1 MANTINVVN
10 FFNSLTADRK
20 DAIKSVADQ
29 LVAAIGSIA
38 TSEHR
43 DVKISIHG
51 TEVAMRIKSV
61 TKKGKAFVTFV
72 KGRNTPAAL
81 QLMATLKLSEGR
93 NYAINRVLC
102 SGYETFCNKFFMV
115 NKETVV
121 NSDKQK
127 EVIFRKEII
136 TSAEAFFMFVVKL
149 STDSKNKI
157 EDVLDAMR
165 QRPGLRYAPASHIMP
180 RQQLAQYRLSG
191 WEIEAGELDSMN
203 LSPDIN
209 SKLASIGAFSQG
221 AADSMA
227 AVFDNDTVYSIN
239 DATKSIARFGLN
251 PSDHKSVSIG
261 SKKVAVVVGV
271 DMPEGYNRFEDSVYT
286 SIVGGAIHASK
297 DEYLKYGAMRVISE
311 NHAKGVAAF
320 IGDEFEA
327 ASKELGV
334 QYITGKLKSK
344 SVGLGFNLVC
354 NGKSLKEFII
364 DLYNDAEF
372 RTQVNNELASFV
384 KEVKIGSLTYM
395 VIIINEE
402 LHATSFYALEGWE
415 YTEKFLSQQEEVRNK
430 ASIDEA
436 EFELLGV
443 EQIDEDSLSDEEI
456 EALHAT
462 SVMKSFVEQIKT
474 DPDFKVGE
482 ELLNMKREGLITK
495 SKKVGR
501 ISLLTLDSIKDQF
514 GEDALMSFL
523 KANIDNSYLVESSVM
538 TKDLSPR
545 IYEEGEIKFI
555 LKELFD
561 NSIAYA
567 GNGTLKA
574 ENFKSY
580 GKDKQ
585 MIASTIDR
593 LLNGDSSIGW
603 VGLTNT
609 GFTIEFAGYDF
620 VFPGWNKLKGQIILP
635 NEEDLSE
642 GLIGG
647 KLVGTLM
654 SIYQMIKFGN
664 TKGSV
669 LTYAKH
675 ILTLE
680 QLFLGARI
688 TKMRMSN
695 NANMVL
701 VPQTKDLVNVYTTN
715 KTVRKGIQED
725 GQLGYIKYPELML
738 QSFKLVSAKSGT
750 PFWTSTEEYNIF
762 GILEESV
769 LRIPPMLALSN
780 QDDFDGDRATVFFAK
795 GLEGYDT
802 WTVEHTL
809 GKDNLIGAYQAA
821 YVADEEESLLKGLDI
836 ITDSTIKCYPVEE
849 FQAGV
854 EKLVK
859 AKQDTGKYTNA
870 LVQSIPL
877 FEAMTALK
885 DGLTKEEARIA
896 IASMGVA
903 VQNGAISQMKHE
915 NRGYSL
921 IDMMYL
927 FSASE
932 RNAHD
937 DSISLADAWEEAIES
952 TIGNKEV
959 ARRIATIIA
968 EKAPRIIEHSNMV
981 KLGKVYADGEY
992 NYYNHYGVRATGL
1005 ALSRMGF
1012 GSYMHNL
1019 NAVVYSNIEGTEEE
1033 IKDYVDATMSIG
1045 RTFDNFFKVVESR
1058 GTKHSTAPKASIYG
1072 AIGMFFEAAEKAAKS
1087 LKVIQA
1093 INVAAERAE
1102 SATAA
1107 EQVEVLEDIGF

>member
-10 FFNSLTADRK
+10 FFASLTADRK
-20 DAIKSVADQ
+20 EAIKDVANQ
-29 LVAAIGSIA
+29 LVAAIG
-38 TSEHR
+38 TVRTTEHR
-43 DVKISIHG
+43 DVKINVHG
-51 TEVAMRIKSV
+51 VEIAMRIKSV
-61 TKKGKAFVTFV
+61 TRKGKAFITFV
-72 KGRNTPAAL
+72 KGKNSPAAL
-81 QLMATLKLSEGR
+81 QLLATLKLAEGR
-93 NYAINRVLC
+93 NYAINRTLC
-102 SGYETFCNKFFMV
+102 SGYESFCNKFFMV
-115 NKETVV
+115 NKEVV
-121 NSDKQK
+121 VVEKRK
-127 EVIFRKEII
+127 ETLFRKEII
-136 TSAEAFFMFVVKL
+136 TSAEAFFMFVIKL
-149 STDSKNKI
+149 SSDSKNKI
-157 EDVLDAMR
+157 EDILDAMR
-165 QRPGLRYAPASHIMP
+165 QRPGLRYAPVGHIMP
-180 RQQLAQYRLSG
+180 RQQLAQFRLNG
-191 WEIEAGELDSMN
+191 WEIEATELDSMN

-209 SKLASIGAFSQG
+209 AKLASIGAFSQG
-221 AADSMA
+221 AVDSMA

-239 DATKSIARFGLN
+239 DSTKSIARFGLN

-261 SKKVAVVVGV
+261 TKRVAVIVGV
-271 DMPEGYNRFEDSVYT
+271 DMPQDYDRFSDSVYT
-286 SIVGGAIHASK
+286 SIVGGAIHSSK
-297 DEYLKYGAMRVISE
+297 EEYLKYGAMRIISE

-320 IGDEFEA
+320 ISDEFEA
-327 ASKELGV
+327 AAKELSV

-344 SVGLGFNLVC
+344 SVGLGFNIAN
-354 NGKSLKEFII
+354 NGKSLKEFVI

-372 RTQVNNELASFV
+372 RTEVNNILASFV
-384 KEVKIGSLTYM
+384 KDVKIGELVYK
-395 VIIINEE
+395 VIIIDEE

-415 YTEKFLSQQEEVRNK
+415 YTEKFLSQQEEIK
-430 ASIDEA
+430 AHASIDEA
-436 EFELLGV
+436 EFELLGI
-443 EQIDEDSLSDEEI
+443 EQIDEESLSEE
-456 EALHAT
+456 EVDTLNAT

-474 DPDFKVGE
+474 NPDFKVGE

-495 SKKVGR
+495 VKKIGR

-514 GEDALMSFL
+514 GEEALVSFL

-561 NSIAYA
+561 NTIAYA

-585 MIASTIDR
+585 MISNTIDR
-593 LLNGDSSIGW
+593 LLNGDTSIGW

-620 VFPGWNKLKGQIILP
+620 VFPAWGKLKGQIILP

-654 SIYQMIKFGN
+654 SIYQMIRFQN
-664 TKGSV
+664 VKGAV

-675 ILTLE
+675 MLTLE

-688 TKMRMSN
+688 TKMRMTG

-750 PFWTSTEEYNIF
+750 PFWTSTEEYGIF

-809 GKDNLIGAYQAA
+809 GGDNLIGAYQAA

-952 TIGNKEV
+952 TICNKEV

-981 KLGKVYADGEY
+981 QLGKVYSDGEY

-1019 NAVVYSNIEGTEEE
+1019 NSVVYSSIEGTEAE

-1045 RTFDNFFKVVESR
+1045 RTFDDFFKVVESR
-1058 GTKHSTAPKASIYG
+1058 GVKHSTAPKASIYG
-1072 AIGMFFEAAEKAAKS
+1072 AIGYFFEAAEKASKS

-1107 EQVEVLEDIGF
+1107 EQAEALEDIGF

>member
-1 MANTINVVN
+1 MANTINTIN
-10 FFNSLTADRK
+10 FFASLTADRQQ
-20 DAIKSVADQ
+20 AIKDVATQ
-29 LVAAIGSIA
+29 LVAAIGTVA

-43 DVKISIHG
+43 DVKINVHD
-51 TEVAMRIKSV
+51 TEIAMRIKSV
-61 TKKGKAFVTFV
+61 TKKGKAFVSFI
-72 KGRNTPAAL
+72 KGKNSPAAL
-81 QLMATLKLSEGR
+81 QLLATLKLAEGR
-93 NYAINRVLC
+93 NYAINRTLC
-102 SGYETFCNKFFMV
+102 SGYESFCNKFFMV
-115 NKETVV
+115 NKEVVVVEKRKETV
-121 NSDKQK
+121 
-127 EVIFRKEII
+127 FRKEII

-149 STDSKNKI
+149 SSDSKTKI
-157 EDVLDAMR
+157 EDTLDAMR
-165 QRPGLRYAPASHIMP
+165 QRPGLRYAPVAHVMP
-180 RQQLAQYRLSG
+180 RQQLAQFRLNG
-191 WEIEAGELDSMN
+191 WEIEATELDSMN

-221 AADSMA
+221 AIDSMA
-227 AVFDNDTVYSIN
+227 AVFDNDMTYSIN

-271 DMPEGYNRFEDSVYT
+271 DMPQGYNRFDDSVYT

-297 DEYLKYGAMRVISE
+297 EECLKYGAMRIISE

-320 IGDEFEA
+320 IGDEFEVA
-327 ASKELGV
+327 AKELGV

-344 SVGLGFNLVC
+344 SVGLGYNLAN
-354 NGKSLKEFII
+354 NGKTLKDFVIS
-364 DLYNDAEF
+364 LYNDAEF
-372 RTQVNNELASFV
+372 RTQVNNELSSFV
-384 KEVKIGSLTYM
+384 KEVRIGKLTYK
-395 VIIINEE
+395 VIIIDEE

-415 YTEKFLSQQEEVRNK
+415 YTEKFLSQQEEIKSK

-462 SVMKSFVEQIKT
+462 SVMKYFVEQIKT
-474 DPDFKVGE
+474 NPDFKVGE
-482 ELLNMKREGLITK
+482 ELLRMKNEKLITK
-495 SKKVGR
+495 AKKVGR

-514 GEDALMSFL
+514 GEDALKSFL
-523 KANIDNSYLVESSVM
+523 EANIDNSYLVESSIM

-561 NSIAYA
+561 NTIAYA

-585 MIASTIDR
+585 MIANTIDR
-593 LLNGDSSIGW
+593 LLNGDASIGW

-609 GFTIEFAGYDF
+609 GFTVEFAGYDF
-620 VFPGWNKLKGQIILP
+620 VFPSWGKLKGQIILP

-654 SIYQMIKFGN
+654 SIYQMIKFQN
-664 TKGSV
+664 TKGAV

-680 QLFLGARI
+680 QLFLGSRI

-750 PFWTSTEEYNIF
+750 PFWTSTEEYGIF

-809 GKDNLIGAYQAA
+809 GSNNLIGAYQAA
-821 YVADEEESLLKGLDI
+821 YVADEEESLLKGLDV

-981 KLGKVYADGEY
+981 QLGKVYSDGEY

-1012 GSYMHNL
+1012 GSYMANL
-1019 NAVVYSNIEGTEEE
+1019 NSVVYSSIEGTEAE

-1045 RTFDNFFKVVESR
+1045 RTFDGFFKTVESR
-1058 GTKHSTAPKASIYG
+1058 GVKHSTAPKASIYG
-1072 AIGMFFEAAEKAAKS
+1072 AIGYFFGAAEKASKS

-1107 EQVEVLEDIGF
+1107 EQAEALEDMGF

>member
-10 FFNSLTADRK
+10 FFSSLTADRQQ
-20 DAIKSVADQ
+20 AIKDVATQ
-29 LVAAIGSIA
+29 LVAAIGTVA

-43 DVKISIHG
+43 DVKINVHG
-51 TEVAMRIKSV
+51 TEIAMRIKSV
-61 TKKGKAFVTFV
+61 TKKGKAFVSFI
-72 KGRNTPAAL
+72 KGKNSPAAL
-81 QLMATLKLSEGR
+81 QLLATLKLAEGR
-93 NYAINRVLC
+93 NYAINRTLC
-102 SGYETFCNKFFMV
+102 SGYESFCNKFFMV
-115 NKETVV
+115 NKEVVVVEKRKETV
-121 NSDKQK
+121 
-127 EVIFRKEII
+127 FRKEII

-149 STDSKNKI
+149 SSDSKTKI
-157 EDVLDAMR
+157 EDILDAMR
-165 QRPGLRYAPASHIMP
+165 QRPGLRYAPVAHVMP
-180 RQQLAQYRLSG
+180 RQQLVQFRLNG
-191 WEIEAGELDSMN
+191 WEIEATELDSMN

-221 AADSMA
+221 AVDSMA
-227 AVFDNDTVYSIN
+227 AVFDNDMTYSIN
-239 DATKSIARFGLN
+239 DSTKSIARFGLN

-261 SKKVAVVVGV
+261 TKRVAVIVGV

-384 KEVKIGSLTYM
+384 KEVRIGKLTYK
-395 VIIINEE
+395 VIIIDEE

-415 YTEKFLSQQEEVRNK
+415 YTEKFLSQQEEIKSK

-456 EALHAT
+456 EALNAT

-474 DPDFKVGE
+474 NPNFKVGE

-495 SKKVGR
+495 TKKVGR

-514 GEDALMSFL
+514 GEEALKSFL
-523 KANIDNSYLVESSVM
+523 EANIDNSYLVESSIF

-664 TKGSV
+664 TKGAV

-981 KLGKVYADGEY
+981 KLSKVYADGEY

-1019 NAVVYSNIEGTEEE
+1019 NAVVYSNIDGTEEE

-1045 RTFDNFFKVVESR
+1045 RTFDGFFKTVESR
-1058 GTKHSTAPKASIYG
+1058 GVKHSTAPKASIYG
-1072 AIGMFFEAAEKAAKS
+1072 AIGYFFEAAEKASKS

-1107 EQVEVLEDIGF
+1107 EQAEALEDMGF

>member
-10 FFNSLTADRK
+10 FFQSLTSDRQA
-20 DAIKSVADQ
+20 AIKDVANQ
-29 LVAAIGSIA
+29 LVSAIGTVA
-38 TSEHR
+38 TTEHR
-43 DVKISIHG
+43 DVKINVHG
-51 TEVAMRIKSV
+51 VEIAMRIKSV
-61 TKKGKAFVTFV
+61 TKKGKAFVSFI
-72 KGRNTPAAL
+72 KGKNSPAAL
-81 QLMATLKLSEGR
+81 QLLATLKLAEGR
-93 NYAINRVLC
+93 NYAINRTLC
-102 SGYETFCNKFFMV
+102 SGYETFCNKFFMLNKEV
-115 NKETVV
+115 VVVEKRKETV
-121 NSDKQK
+121 
-127 EVIFRKEII
+127 FRKEII

-149 STDSKNKI
+149 SSDSKTKI
-157 EDVLDAMR
+157 EDILDAMR
-165 QRPGLRYAPASHIMP
+165 QRPGLRYSPVAHVMP
-180 RQQLAQYRLSG
+180 RQQLAQYRLQG

-221 AADSMA
+221 AVDSMA
-227 AVFDNDTVYSIN
+227 AVFDNDVTYSIN

-251 PSDHKSVSIG
+251 PSEHKSVSIG
-261 SKKVAVVVGV
+261 VKKVAIVVGV
-271 DMPEGYNRFEDSVYT
+271 DTPKDYDRFSDSMYT
-286 SIVGGAIHASK
+286 SIIGGAIHASK

-320 IGDEFEA
+320 ISDEFEA
-327 ASKELGV
+327 ATKELGV
-334 QYITGKLKSK
+334 QYISGKLKSK
-344 SVGLGFNLVC
+344 SVGLGFSLASS
-354 NGKSLKEFII
+354 GKTLKEFII
-364 DLYNDAEF
+364 DLYKDEEF
-372 RTQVNNELASFV
+372 RTEINTTLASFV
-384 KEVKIGSLTYM
+384 KEVKIGALTYKVV
-395 VIIINEE
+395 VIDEE

-415 YTEKFLSQQEEVRNK
+415 YTDKFLSQQEEIKAN

-436 EFELLGV
+436 EFELLGI
-443 EQIDEDSLSDEEI
+443 EQIDEESLSDEEI

-462 SVMKSFVEQIKT
+462 SVMKYFVEQIKT
-474 DPDFKVGE
+474 NPDFVVGE
-482 ELLNMKREGLITK
+482 ELLRMKQEGLISK
-495 SKKVGR
+495 VKKVGR
-501 ISLLTLDSIKDQF
+501 ISLLTLDSIMDQF
-514 GEDALMSFL
+514 GEEALVSFL

-545 IYEEGEIKFI
+545 IYEEGEIRFV

-561 NSIAYA
+561 ASIAYA

-580 GKDKQ
+580 GKDKA
-585 MIASTIDR
+585 MIANTIDR
-593 LLNGDSSIGW
+593 LLNGDDSIGW
-603 VGLTNT
+603 VGLINT
-609 GFTIEFAGYDF
+609 GFTVEFAGYDF
-620 VFPGWNKLKGQIILP
+620 VFPAWNKLKGQIILP

-664 TKGSV
+664 TKGAV

-750 PFWTSTEEYNIF
+750 PFWTSTEEYSVF

>member
-1 MANTINVVN
+1 MANTINTIN
-10 FFNSLTADRK
+10 FFRSLTADRQG
-20 DAIKSVADQ
+20 AIKEVADQ
-29 LVAAIGSIA
+29 MVAAIGTVA

-43 DVKISIHG
+43 DVKINVHG
-51 TEVAMRIKSV
+51 VEVAMRIKSV

-72 KGRNTPAAL
+72 KGKNTPAAL
-81 QLMATLKLSEGR
+81 QLLAVLKLAEGR
-93 NYAINRVLC
+93 NYAINRTLC
-102 SGYETFCNKFFMV
+102 SGYETFCNKFFMLNKEV
-115 NKETVV
+115 VVVEKRKETV
-121 NSDKQK
+121 
-127 EVIFRKEII
+127 FRKEII
-136 TSAEAFFMFVVKL
+136 TSAEAFFMFVIKL
-149 STDSKNKI
+149 SSDSKTKI
-157 EDVLDAMR
+157 EDILDAMR
-165 QRPGLRYAPASHIMP
+165 QRPGLRYAPVSHIIP

-191 WEIEAGELDSMN
+191 WEIETTELDSMN

-209 SKLASIGAFSQG
+209 AKLASIGAFSQG
-221 AADSMA
+221 AVDSMA

-251 PSDHKSVSIG
+251 PADHKSVSIG
-261 SKKVAVVVGV
+261 TKKVAVIVGV
-271 DMPEGYNRFEDSVYT
+271 DMPQDYNRFEDSVYT
-286 SIVGGAIHASK
+286 SIVGGSIHSSK
-297 DEYLKYGAMRVISE
+297 DEYLKYGAVRVISE
-311 NHAKGVAAF
+311 NHMKGVAAF

-327 ASKELGV
+327 AVKELGV

-344 SVGLGFNLVC
+344 SVGLGYNLAN
-354 NGKSLKEFII
+354 NGKTLKDFVIS
-364 DLYNDAEF
+364 LYNDAEF

-384 KEVKIGSLTYM
+384 KEVKIGGLVYK

-402 LHATSFYALEGWE
+402 LHVTSFYALEGWE
-415 YTEKFLSQQEEVRNK
+415 YTDKFLSQQEEIK
-430 ASIDEA
+430 KHASIDEA
-436 EFELLGV
+436 EFELLGI
-443 EQIDEDSLSDEEI
+443 EQIDEESLTDEEV
-456 EALHAT
+456 EALNAT
-462 SVMKSFVEQIKT
+462 SVMKSFVESIKN

-482 ELLNMKREGLITK
+482 ALLDMKRQGLITK
-495 SKKVGR
+495 TKKVGR
-501 ISLLTLDSIKDQF
+501 ISLLTLDSIQDQF
-514 GEDALMSFL
+514 GEEALKSFL
-523 KANIDNSYLVESSVM
+523 EANIDNSYLVESSIM

-585 MIASTIDR
+585 MISNTIDR
-593 LLNGDSSIGW
+593 LLNGDVSIGW

-609 GFTIEFAGYDF
+609 GFTVEFAGYDF

-635 NEEDLSE
+635 NEEDLSD

-654 SIYQMIKFGN
+654 SIYQMIKFQN
-664 TKGSV
+664 VKGAV

-675 ILTLE
+675 VLTLE
-680 QLFLGARI
+680 QLFLGSRI
-688 TKMRMSN
+688 TKMRMTG

-750 PFWTSTEEYNIF
+750 PFWTSTEEYGIF

-769 LRIPPMLALSN
+769 LRIPPMLALTN

-795 GLEGYDT
+795 GLDGYDT
-802 WTVEHTL
+802 WIVEHTL

-821 YVADEEESLLKGLDI
+821 YVADEEESLLAGLDV
-836 ITDSTIKCYPVEE
+836 ITEKTIKSYPVEE

-968 EKAPRIIEHSNMV
+968 EKASRIIEHSNMV
-981 KLGKVYADGEY
+981 QLGKVYSDGEY

-1012 GSYMHNL
+1012 GSYMANL
-1019 NAVVYSNIEGTEEE
+1019 NSVVYSSIEGTEAE

-1045 RTFDNFFKVVESR
+1045 RTFDGFFKTVESR
-1058 GTKHSTAPKASIYG
+1058 GVKHSTAPKASIYG
-1072 AIGMFFEAAEKAAKS
+1072 AIGYFFEAAEKASKS

-1107 EQVEVLEDIGF
+1107 EQAEALEDMGF

>member
-1 MANTINVVN
+1 MANTINTIN
-10 FFNSLTADRK
+10 FFASLTADRK
-20 DAIKSVADQ
+20 DAIKSVATQ
-29 LVAAIGSIA
+29 LVAAIGSVA

-43 DVKISIHG
+43 DVKINVHG
-51 TEVAMRIKSV
+51 VEVAMRIKSV
-61 TKKGKAFVTFV
+61 TRKGKAFITFV
-72 KGRNTPAAL
+72 KGKNSPAAL
-81 QLMATLKLSEGR
+81 QLLATLKLAEGR
-93 NYAINRVLC
+93 NYAINRTLC
-102 SGYETFCNKFFMV
+102 SGYESFCNKFFMLNTEV
-115 NKETVV
+115 VVVEKRKETV
-121 NSDKQK
+121 
-127 EVIFRKEII
+127 FRKEIVS
-136 TSAEAFFMFVVKL
+136 SAEAYFMFAVKL
-149 STDSKNKI
+149 SSDSKNKI
-157 EDVLDAMR
+157 EDILDAMR
-165 QRPGLRYAPASHIMP
+165 QRPGLRYAPVGHIMP
-180 RQQLAQYRLSG
+180 RQQLVQFRLNG
-191 WEIEAGELDSMN
+191 WEIEATELDSMN

-209 SKLASIGAFSQG
+209 AKLASIGAFSQG
-221 AADSMA
+221 SVDSMA
-227 AVFDNDTVYSIN
+227 AVFEGDMTYSIN

-261 SKKVAVVVGV
+261 TKRVAVIVGV
-271 DMPEGYNRFEDSVYT
+271 DMPKDYDRFSDSVYT

-297 DEYLKYGAMRVISE
+297 EEYLKYGATRVISA

-320 IGDEFEA
+320 ISDEFEA
-327 ASKELGV
+327 AVKDLGV

-344 SVGLGFNLVC
+344 SVGLGFNIAN
-354 NGKSLKEFII
+354 NGKSLKEFVI

-372 RTQVNNELASFV
+372 RAEVNNTLASFV
-384 KEVKIGSLTYM
+384 KDVKIGELTYKC
-395 VIIINEE
+395 IIIDEE

-436 EFELLGV
+436 EFELLGI
-443 EQIDEDSLSDEEI
+443 EQIDEESLSEE
-456 EALHAT
+456 EVETLHAT
-462 SVMKSFVEQIKT
+462 SVMKYFVEQIKT
-474 DPDFKVGE
+474 NPDFVVGE
-482 ELLNMKREGLITK
+482 ELLNMKREGMITK
-495 SKKVGR
+495 TKKVGR

-514 GEDALMSFL
+514 GEEALVSFL

-561 NSIAYA
+561 NTIAYA

-585 MIASTIDR
+585 MIANTIDR
-593 LLNGDSSIGW
+593 LLNGDDSIGW
-603 VGLTNT
+603 VGLANT
-609 GFTIEFAGYDF
+609 GFTVEFAGYDF
-620 VFPGWNKLKGQIILP
+620 VFPAWGKLKGQIILP

-654 SIYQMIKFGN
+654 SIYQMIKFQN
-664 TKGSV
+664 VKGAV

-675 ILTLE
+675 VLTLE
-680 QLFLGARI
+680 QLFLGSRI
-688 TKMRMSN
+688 TKMRMTG

-750 PFWTSTEEYNIF
+750 PFWTSTEEYGIF

-795 GLEGYDT
+795 GLDGYDT
-802 WTVEHTL
+802 WTAEHTL

-885 DGLTKEEARIA
+885 DGLTKEEACIA

-952 TIGNKEV
+952 TIGDKAV

-981 KLGKVYADGEY
+981 QLGKVYSDGEY

-1012 GSYMHNL
+1012 GSYMANL
-1019 NAVVYSNIEGTEEE
+1019 NSVVYSSIEGTEAE

-1045 RTFDNFFKVVESR
+1045 RTFDGFFKTVESR
-1058 GTKHSTAPKASIYG
+1058 GVKHSTAPKASIYG
-1072 AIGMFFEAAEKAAKS
+1072 AIGYFFEAAEKASKS

-1107 EQVEVLEDIGF
+1107 EQAEALEDMGF

>member
-1 MANTINVVN
+1 MANTINTVN
-10 FFNSLTADRK
+10 FFRSLTADRQG
-20 DAIKSVADQ
+20 AIKEVADQ
-29 LVAAIGSIA
+29 MVAAIGTVA
-38 TSEHR
+38 TSEYR
-43 DVKISIHG
+43 DVKINVHG
-51 TEVAMRIKSV
+51 TEIAMRIKSV
-61 TKKGKAFVTFV
+61 TKKGKAFVSFI
-72 KGRNTPAAL
+72 KGKNSPAAL
-81 QLMATLKLSEGR
+81 QLLATLKLAEGR
-93 NYAINRVLC
+93 NYAINRTLC
-102 SGYETFCNKFFMV
+102 SGYESFCNKFFMV
-115 NKETVV
+115 NKELVVVEKRKETV
-121 NSDKQK
+121 
-127 EVIFRKEII
+127 FHKEII

-149 STDSKNKI
+149 SSDSKTKI

-165 QRPGLRYAPASHIMP
+165 QRQGLRYAPVAHIMP
-180 RQQLAQYRLSG
+180 RQQLAQFRLNG
-191 WEIEAGELDSMN
+191 WEIEATELDSMN

-221 AADSMA
+221 AVDSMA
-227 AVFDNDTVYSIN
+227 AVFDNDMTYSIN

-271 DMPEGYNRFEDSVYT
+271 DMPQGYNRFDDSVYT

-297 DEYLKYGAMRVISE
+297 EEYLKYGAMRIISE

-320 IGDEFEA
+320 IGDEFEVA
-327 ASKELGV
+327 AKELGV

-344 SVGLGFNLVC
+344 SVGLGYNLAN
-354 NGKSLKEFII
+354 NGKTLKDFVISL
-364 DLYNDAEF
+364 YSDAEF

-384 KEVKIGSLTYM
+384 KEVRIGKLTYK
-395 VIIINEE
+395 VIIIDEE

-415 YTEKFLSQQEEVRNK
+415 YTEKFLSQQEEIKSK

-462 SVMKSFVEQIKT
+462 SVMKYFVEQIKAN
-474 DPDFKVGE
+474 PDFKVGE
-482 ELLNMKREGLITK
+482 ELLSMKREGLITK
-495 SKKVGR
+495 MKKVGR

-514 GEDALMSFL
+514 GEEALKSFL
-523 KANIDNSYLVESSVM
+523 EANIDNSYLVESSIF

-585 MIASTIDR
+585 MISNTIDR
-593 LLNGDSSIGW
+593 LLNGDDSIGW

-609 GFTIEFAGYDF
+609 GFTVEFAGYDF

-654 SIYQMIKFGN
+654 SIYQMIKFQN
-664 TKGSV
+664 VKGAV

-675 ILTLE
+675 VLTLE
-680 QLFLGARI
+680 QLFLGSRI
-688 TKMRMSN
+688 TKMRMTG

-750 PFWTSTEEYNIF
+750 PFWTSTEEYGIF

-795 GLEGYDT
+795 GLDGYDT
-802 WTVEHTL
+802 WTAEHTL

-981 KLGKVYADGEY
+981 QLGKVYSDGEY

-1012 GSYMHNL
+1012 GSYMANL
-1019 NAVVYSNIEGTEEE
+1019 NSVVYSSIEGTEAE

-1045 RTFDNFFKVVESR
+1045 RTFDGFFKTVESR
-1058 GTKHSTAPKASIYG
+1058 GVKHSTAPKASIYG
-1072 AIGMFFEAAEKAAKS
+1072 AIGYFFEAAEKASKS

-1107 EQVEVLEDIGF
+1107 EQAEALEDMGF

>member
-1 MANTINVVN
+1 MANTINVIN
-10 FFNSLTADRK
+10 FFSSLTEDRQE
-20 DAIKSVADQ
+20 AIKSVATQ
-29 LVAAIGSIA
+29 LVAAIGSVA

-43 DVKISIHG
+43 DVKINVHG
-51 TEVAMRIKSV
+51 VEVAMRIKSV

-72 KGRNTPAAL
+72 KGKNTPAAL
-81 QLMATLKLSEGR
+81 QLMATLKLTEGR
-93 NYAINRVLC
+93 NYAVNRALC
-102 SGYETFCNKFFMV
+102 SNYETFCNKFFML
-115 NKETVV
+115 NKETTIVE
-121 NSDKQK
+121 KRK
-127 EVIFRKEII
+127 EVTFRKEII

-149 STDSKNKI
+149 SSDSKTKI
-157 EDVLDAMR
+157 EDILDAMR
-165 QRPGLRYAPASHIMP
+165 QRPGLRYAPVAHVMP
-180 RQQLAQYRLSG
+180 RQQLAQYRLQG

-221 AADSMA
+221 AVDSMA
-227 AVFDNDTVYSIN
+227 AVFDNDVTYSIN

-251 PSDHKSVSIG
+251 PSEHKSVSIG
-261 SKKVAVVVGV
+261 VKKVAVVVGV
-271 DMPEGYNRFEDSVYT
+271 DMPKDYDRFSDSMYT
-286 SIVGGAIHASK
+286 SIIGGAIHASK

-320 IGDEFEA
+320 ISDEFEA
-327 ASKELGV
+327 ATKELGV
-334 QYITGKLKSK
+334 QYISGKLKSK
-344 SVGLGFNLVC
+344 SVGLGFSLASS
-354 NGKSLKEFII
+354 GKTLKEFII
-364 DLYNDAEF
+364 DLYKDEEF
-372 RTQVNNELASFV
+372 RTEINTTLASFV
-384 KEVKIGSLTYM
+384 KEVRIGNLTYK
-395 VIIINEE
+395 VIVINEE

-415 YTEKFLSQQEEVRNK
+415 YTDKFLSQQEEIK
-430 ASIDEA
+430 KHASIDEA

-443 EQIDEDSLSDEEI
+443 EQIDEESLSEE
-456 EALHAT
+456 EVETLHAT
-462 SVMKSFVEQIKT
+462 SVMKYFVEQIKT
-474 DPDFKVGE
+474 NPDFVVGE
-482 ELLNMKREGLITK
+482 ELLRMKQEGLISK
-495 SKKVGR
+495 VKKVGR
-501 ISLLTLDSIKDQF
+501 ISLLTLDSIMDQF
-514 GEDALMSFL
+514 GEEALVSFL
-523 KANIDNSYLVESSVM
+523 KANIDNSYLVGSSVM

-545 IYEEGEIKFI
+545 IYEEGEIRFV

-580 GKDKQ
+580 GKDKA
-585 MIASTIDR
+585 MIANTIDR

-609 GFTIEFAGYDF
+609 GFTVEFAGYDF
-620 VFPGWNKLKGQIILP
+620 VFPAWNKLKGQIILP

-664 TKGSV
+664 TKGAV

-750 PFWTSTEEYNIF
+750 PFWTSTEEYSVF

-821 YVADEEESLLKGLDI
+821 YVADEEESLLAGLDV
-836 ITDSTIKCYPVEE
+836 ITEKTIKSYPVEE

-981 KLGKVYADGEY
+981 QLGKVYSDGEY

-1019 NAVVYSNIEGTEEE
+1019 NAVVYSNIDGTEEE

-1045 RTFDNFFKVVESR
+1045 RTFDGFFKTVESR
-1058 GTKHSTAPKASIYG
+1058 GVKHSTAPKASIYG
-1072 AIGMFFEAAEKAAKS
+1072 AIGYFFEAAEKASKS

-1107 EQVEVLEDIGF
+1107 EQAEALEDMGF

>member
-10 FFNSLTADRK
+10 FFQSLTSDRQA
-20 DAIKSVADQ
+20 AIKDVANQ
-29 LVAAIGSIA
+29 LVSAIGTVA
-38 TSEHR
+38 TTEHR
-43 DVKISIHG
+43 DVKINVHG
-51 TEVAMRIKSV
+51 VEIAMRIKSV
-61 TKKGKAFVTFV
+61 SKKGKAFISFI
-72 KGRNTPAAL
+72 KGKNSPAAL
-81 QLMATLKLSEGR
+81 QLLATIKLVEGR

-102 SGYETFCNKFFMV
+102 SGYETFVNKFFML
-115 NKETVV
+115 NKEVV
-121 NSDKQK
+121 TNDKQK
-127 EVIFRKEII
+127 ETIFRKEII
-136 TSAEAFFMFVVKL
+136 TSAEAFFMFVIKL

-157 EDVLDAMR
+157 EDILDAMR
-165 QRPGLRYAPASHIMP
+165 QRPGLRYAPVSHIMP
-180 RQQLAQYRLSG
+180 RQQLAQYRLQG
-191 WEIEAGELDSMN
+191 WEIESGELDSMN

-221 AADSMA
+221 AVDSMA
-227 AVFDNDTVYSIN
+227 AVFDNDMTYSIN
-239 DATKSIARFGLN
+239 DSTKSIARFGLN

-261 SKKVAVVVGV
+261 TKRVAVIVGV
-271 DMPEGYNRFEDSVYT
+271 DMPQDYDRFFDSVYT

-297 DEYLKYGAMRVISE
+297 EEYLKYGATRVISA

-320 IGDEFEA
+320 ISDEFETA
-327 ASKELGV
+327 VKDLGV

-344 SVGLGFNLVC
+344 SVGLGFNIAN
-354 NGKSLKEFII
+354 NGKSLKEFVI

-372 RTQVNNELASFV
+372 RTEVNNTLASFV
-384 KEVKIGSLTYM
+384 KEVKIGELTYKC
-395 VIIINEE
+395 IIIDEE
-402 LHATSFYALEGWE
+402 LHVTSFYALEGWE
-415 YTEKFLSQQEEVRNK
+415 YTEKFLSQQEEIKSK

-462 SVMKSFVEQIKT
+462 SVMKYFVEQIKT
-474 DPDFKVGE
+474 NPDFKVGE
-482 ELLNMKREGLITK
+482 ELLSMKREGMITK
-495 SKKVGR
+495 TKKVGR

-514 GEDALMSFL
+514 GEEALMSFL

-585 MIASTIDR
+585 MISNTIDR
-593 LLNGDSSIGW
+593 LLNGDTSIGW
-603 VGLTNT
+603 GGLTNT
-609 GFTIEFAGYDF
+609 GFTVEFAGYDF

-635 NEEDLSE
+635 NEDDLSE

-664 TKGSV
+664 TKGAV

-802 WTVEHTL
+802 WTVGHTL

-836 ITDSTIKCYPVEE
+836 IIDSTIKCYSVEE

-952 TIGNKEV
+952 TIGDKTV

-981 KLGKVYADGEY
+981 QLGKVYSDGEY

-1005 ALSRMGF
+1005 ALSRMGS

-1019 NAVVYSNIEGTEEE
+1019 NAVVYSNIEGTEAE

-1045 RTFDNFFKVVESR
+1045 RTFDGFFKVVESR
-1058 GTKHSTAPKASIYG
+1058 GAKHSTSPKASIYG
-1072 AIGMFFEAAEKAAKS
+1072 SIGYFFEAAEKASKS

-1102 SATAA
+1102 VTTSA
-1107 EQVEVLEDIGF
+1107 EQAEALEDMGF

>member
-10 FFNSLTADRK
+10 FFASLTADRQQ
-20 DAIKSVADQ
+20 AIKDVATQ
-29 LVAAIGSIA
+29 LVAAIGSVA

-43 DVKISIHG
+43 DVKINVHG
-51 TEVAMRIKSV
+51 VEVVMRIKSV

-72 KGRNTPAAL
+72 KGKNTPAAL
-81 QLMATLKLSEGR
+81 QLMATLKLTEGR
-93 NYAINRVLC
+93 NYAVNRALC
-102 SGYETFCNKFFMV
+102 SNYESFCNKFFMV
-115 NKETVV
+115 NKELVV
-121 NSDKQK
+121 NGDKRK
-127 EVIFRKEII
+127 EVITRKEII
-136 TSAEAFFMFVVKL
+136 SSAEAYFMFVIKL
-149 STDSKNKI
+149 SSDSKNKI
-157 EDVLDAMR
+157 EDILDAMR
-165 QRPGLRYAPASHIMP
+165 QRPGLRYSPVSHIIP

-191 WEIEAGELDSMN
+191 WEIEATELDSMN

-209 SKLASIGAFSQG
+209 AKLASIGAFSQG
-221 AADSMA
+221 AVDSMA
-227 AVFDNDTVYSIN
+227 AVFDNDMTYSIN

-251 PSDHKSVSIG
+251 PSDHKSVYIG

-271 DMPEGYNRFEDSVYT
+271 DMPQGYNRFDDSVYT

-297 DEYLKYGAMRVISE
+297 EEYLKYGAMRIISE

-320 IGDEFEA
+320 IGDEFEVA
-327 ASKELGV
+327 AKELGV

-344 SVGLGFNLVC
+344 SVGLGYNLAN
-354 NGKSLKEFII
+354 NGKTLKDFVIS
-364 DLYNDAEF
+364 LYNDAEF

-384 KEVKIGSLTYM
+384 KEVKIGELKYKC
-395 VIIINEE
+395 IIIDEE

-415 YTEKFLSQQEEVRNK
+415 YTDKFLSQQEEIKSK

-462 SVMKSFVEQIKT
+462 SVMKYFVEQIKT
-474 DPDFKVGE
+474 NPDFKVGE
-482 ELLNMKREGLITK
+482 ELLSMKREGLITK
-495 SKKVGR
+495 MKKVGR

-514 GEDALMSFL
+514 GEEALVSFL

-561 NSIAYA
+561 NTIAYA

-593 LLNGDSSIGW
+593 LLNGDQSIGW

-620 VFPGWNKLKGQIILP
+620 VFPGWSKLKGQIILP

-654 SIYQMIKFGN
+654 SIYQMIKFQN
-664 TKGSV
+664 VKGAV

-675 ILTLE
+675 VLTLE
-680 QLFLGARI
+680 QLFLGSRI

-715 KTVRKGIQED
+715 KNVRKGIQED

-750 PFWTSTEEYNIF
+750 PFWTSTEEYGIF

-795 GLEGYDT
+795 GLEGYET
-802 WTVEHTL
+802 WTTEHTL

-981 KLGKVYADGEY
+981 QLGKVYSDGEY

-1012 GSYMHNL
+1012 GSYMANL
-1019 NAVVYSNIEGTEEE
+1019 NSVVYSSIEGTEAE

-1045 RTFDNFFKVVESR
+1045 RTFDGFFKTVESR
-1058 GTKHSTAPKASIYG
+1058 GVKHSTAPKASIYG
-1072 AIGMFFEAAEKAAKS
+1072 AIGYFFEAAEKASKS

-1107 EQVEVLEDIGF
+1107 EQAEALEDMGF

>member
-10 FFNSLTADRK
+10 FFSSLTADRQQ
-20 DAIKSVADQ
+20 AIKDVATQ
-29 LVAAIGSIA
+29 LVAAIGTVA
-38 TSEHR
+38 TSERR
-43 DVKISIHG
+43 DIKINVHG
-51 TEVAMRIKSV
+51 TEIAMRIKSV
-61 TKKGKAFVTFV
+61 TKKGKAFMSFI
-72 KGRNTPAAL
+72 KGKNSTAAL
-81 QLMATLKLSEGR
+81 QLLATLKLAEGR
-93 NYAINRVLC
+93 NYAINRTLC
-102 SGYETFCNKFFMV
+102 SGYESFCNKFFMV
-115 NKETVV
+115 NKEVVVVEKRKETV
-121 NSDKQK
+121 
-127 EVIFRKEII
+127 FRKEII

-149 STDSKNKI
+149 SSDSKTKI
-157 EDVLDAMR
+157 EDILDAMR
-165 QRPGLRYAPASHIMP
+165 QRPGLRYAPVAHVMP
-180 RQQLAQYRLSG
+180 RQQLVQFRLNG
-191 WEIEAGELDSMN
+191 WEIEATELDSMN

-221 AADSMA
+221 AVDSMA
-227 AVFDNDTVYSIN
+227 AVFDNDMTYSIN
-239 DATKSIARFGLN
+239 DSTKSIARFGLN

-261 SKKVAVVVGV
+261 TKRVAVIVGV
-271 DMPEGYNRFEDSVYT
+271 DMPQDYDRFFDSVYT

-297 DEYLKYGAMRVISE
+297 EEYLKYGATRVISA

-320 IGDEFEA
+320 ISDEFETA
-327 ASKELGV
+327 VKDLGV

-344 SVGLGFNLVC
+344 SVGLGFNIAN
-354 NGKSLKEFII
+354 NGKSLKEFVI

-372 RTQVNNELASFV
+372 RTEVNNTLASFV
-384 KEVKIGSLTYM
+384 KEVKIGELTYKC
-395 VIIINEE
+395 IIIDEE

-415 YTEKFLSQQEEVRNK
+415 YTEKFLSQQEEIKSK

-462 SVMKSFVEQIKT
+462 SVMKYFVEQIKT
-474 DPDFKVGE
+474 NPDFKVGE
-482 ELLNMKREGLITK
+482 ELLSMKREGMITK
-495 SKKVGR
+495 TKKVGR

-514 GEDALMSFL
+514 GEEALMSFL

-585 MIASTIDR
+585 MISNTIDR
-593 LLNGDSSIGW
+593 LLNGDTSIGW

-620 VFPGWNKLKGQIILP
+620 IFPGWNKLKGQIILP

-654 SIYQMIKFGN
+654 SIYQMIKFQN
-664 TKGSV
+664 TKGAV

-680 QLFLGARI
+680 QLFLGSRI

-981 KLGKVYADGEY
+981 QLGKVYSDGEY

-1033 IKDYVDATMSIG
+1033 IKDYVDATVSIG

>member
-1 MANTINVVN
+1 MANTINVIN
-10 FFNSLTADRK
+10 FFSSLTEDRQE
-20 DAIKSVADQ
+20 AIKSVATQ
-29 LVAAIGSIA
+29 LVAAIGSVA

-43 DVKISIHG
+43 DVKINVHG
-51 TEVAMRIKSV
+51 VEVAMRIKSV

-72 KGRNTPAAL
+72 KGKNTPAAL
-81 QLMATLKLSEGR
+81 QLMATLKLTEGR
-93 NYAINRVLC
+93 NYAVNRALC
-102 SGYETFCNKFFMV
+102 SNYETFCNKFFML
-115 NKETVV
+115 NKETTIVE
-121 NSDKQK
+121 KRK
-127 EVIFRKEII
+127 EVTFRKEII

-149 STDSKNKI
+149 SSDSKTKI
-157 EDVLDAMR
+157 EDILDAMR
-165 QRPGLRYAPASHIMP
+165 QRPGLRYAPVAHVMP
-180 RQQLAQYRLSG
+180 RQQLAQYRLQG

-221 AADSMA
+221 AVDSMA
-227 AVFDNDTVYSIN
+227 AVFDNDVTYSIN

-251 PSDHKSVSIG
+251 PSEHKSVSIG
-261 SKKVAVVVGV
+261 VKKVAVVVGV
-271 DMPEGYNRFEDSVYT
+271 DMPKDYDRFSDSMYT
-286 SIVGGAIHASK
+286 SIIGGAIHASK

-320 IGDEFEA
+320 ISDEFEA
-327 ASKELGV
+327 ATKELGV
-334 QYITGKLKSK
+334 QYISGKLKSK
-344 SVGLGFNLVC
+344 SVGLGFSLASS
-354 NGKSLKEFII
+354 GKTLKEFII
-364 DLYNDAEF
+364 DLYKDEEF
-372 RTQVNNELASFV
+372 RTEINTTLASFV
-384 KEVKIGSLTYM
+384 KEVRIGNLTYK
-395 VIIINEE
+395 VIVINEE

-415 YTEKFLSQQEEVRNK
+415 YTDKFLSQQEEIK
-430 ASIDEA
+430 KHASIDEA

-443 EQIDEDSLSDEEI
+443 EQIDEESLSEE
-456 EALHAT
+456 EVETLHAT
-462 SVMKSFVEQIKT
+462 SVMKYFVEQIKT
-474 DPDFKVGE
+474 NPDFVVGE
-482 ELLNMKREGLITK
+482 ELLRMKQEGLISK
-495 SKKVGR
+495 VKKVGR
-501 ISLLTLDSIKDQF
+501 ISLLTLDSIMDQF
-514 GEDALMSFL
+514 GEEALVSFL
-523 KANIDNSYLVESSVM
+523 KANIDNSYLVGSSVM

-545 IYEEGEIKFI
+545 IYEEGEIRFV

-580 GKDKQ
+580 GKDKA
-585 MIASTIDR
+585 MIANTIDR

-609 GFTIEFAGYDF
+609 GFTVEFAGYDF
-620 VFPGWNKLKGQIILP
+620 VFPAWNKLKGQIILP

-664 TKGSV
+664 TKGAV

-750 PFWTSTEEYNIF
+750 PFWTSTEEYSVF

-821 YVADEEESLLKGLDI
+821 YVADEEESLLAGLDV
-836 ITDSTIKCYPVEE
+836 ITEKTIKSYPVEE

-981 KLGKVYADGEY
+981 QLGKVYSDGEY

-1019 NAVVYSNIEGTEEE
+1019 NAVVYSNIEGTETE

-1045 RTFDNFFKVVESR
+1045 RTFDGFFKVVESR
-1058 GTKHSTAPKASIYG
+1058 GAKHSTAPKASIYG
-1072 AIGMFFEAAEKAAKS
+1072 AIGYFFEAAEKASKS

>member
-1 MANTINVVN
+1 MANTINVIN
-10 FFNSLTADRK
+10 FFSSLTADRQG
-20 DAIKSVADQ
+20 AIKSVAEQ
-29 LVAAIGSIA
+29 LVVAIGSVA
-38 TSEHR
+38 TTEHR
-43 DVKISIHG
+43 DVKISVHG
-51 TEVAMRIKSV
+51 IEVAMRVKSV
-61 TKKGKAFVTFV
+61 TRKGKAFVTFV

-81 QLMATLKLSEGR
+81 QLLSTLKLAEGR
-93 NYAINRVLC
+93 NYAINRALC
-102 SGYETFCNKFFMV
+102 TNYESFVNKFFML
-115 NKETVV
+115 NKETTIA
-121 NSDKQK
+121 DKKK
-127 EVIFRKEII
+127 EITFRKEII
-136 TSAEAFFMFVVKL
+136 TSAEAFFMFVIKL
-149 STDSKNKI
+149 SSDSKTKI
-157 EDVLDAMR
+157 EDILDAMR
-165 QRPGLRYAPASHIMP
+165 QRPGLRYAPVAHVMP
-180 RQQLAQYRLSG
+180 RNQLVQYRIPG
-191 WEIEAGELDSMN
+191 WEIEANELDSMN

-209 SKLASIGAFSQG
+209 SKLASIGCFSQG
-221 AADSMA
+221 AVNSMA
-227 AVFDNDTVYSIN
+227 AVFDGDTTYSIN
-239 DATKSIARFGLN
+239 DSTKAIARFGLN
-251 PSDHKSVSIG
+251 PSEHKSISIG
-261 SKKVAVVVGV
+261 VKKVAVIVGV
-271 DMPEGYNRFEDSVYT
+271 DMPHDYNRFDDSIYT
-286 SIVGGAIHASK
+286 SIVGGAIHASRG
-297 DEYLKYGAMRVISE
+297 EYLRYGAMRVISE
-311 NHAKGVAAF
+311 NHVKGVAAY
-320 IGDEFEA
+320 IDDSFES

-334 QYITGKLKSK
+334 DYISGKLKSK
-344 SVGLGFNLVC
+344 SVGLGFNLVN
-354 NGKSLKEFII
+354 NGKTLKEFII
-364 DLYNDAEF
+364 NLYKDEQF
-372 RTQVNNELASFV
+372 RTEVNNALASFV
-384 KEVKIGSLTYM
+384 KEVKIGELTYK
-395 VIIINEE
+395 VIIIDEE

-415 YTEKFLSQQEEVRNK
+415 YTEKFLSQQEEIK
-430 ASIDEA
+430 KHASIDEA

-443 EQIDEDSLSDEEI
+443 EQIDEDSLSEEEI
-456 EALHAT
+456 ETLNAS
-462 SVMKSFVEQIKT
+462 SVMKSFVESIKAN
-474 DPDFKVGE
+474 PDFKVGE
-482 ELLNMKREGLITK
+482 ELLKMKREGLISK
-495 SKKVGR
+495 VKKVGR

-514 GEDALMSFL
+514 GEEALKSFL
-523 KANIDNSYLVESSVM
+523 EANIDNSYLVESSIM

-585 MIASTIDR
+585 MIANTIDR
-593 LLNGDSSIGW
+593 LLNGDDSIGW
-603 VGLTNT
+603 VGLINT

-620 VFPGWNKLKGQIILP
+620 VFPRWGKLKGQIILP

-654 SIYQMIKFGN
+654 SIYQMIKFQN
-664 TKGSV
+664 SKNAV

-675 ILTLE
+675 VLTLE
-680 QLFLGARI
+680 QLFLGSRI

-701 VPQTKDLVNVYTTN
+701 VPQTKDLVNIYTMN
-715 KTVRKGIQED
+715 KAVRKGIQED

-738 QSFKLVSAKSGT
+738 QSFKLVSAKSDT
-750 PFWTSTEEYNIF
+750 PFWTSTEEYRIF
-762 GILEESV
+762 DILEESV
-769 LRIPPMLALSN
+769 LRIPPMLALAN

-795 GLEGYDT
+795 GLEGYET
-802 WTVEHTL
+802 WTAEHTL
-809 GKDNLIGAYQAA
+809 GSDNLIGKYQAA
-821 YVADEEESLLKGLDI
+821 YVADEEESILKGLDI

-849 FQAGV
+849 FQGGV

-885 DGLTKEEARIA
+885 DGLSKEEARIA

-952 TIGNKEV
+952 TIGDKVV

-968 EKAPRIIEHSNMV
+968 EKCPRIIDHSNMV
-981 KLGKVYADGEY
+981 KLGKVYSEGEY
-992 NYYNHYGVRATGL
+992 DYYNHYGIRATGL

-1012 GSYMHNL
+1012 GSYMQNL
-1019 NAVVYSNIEGTEEE
+1019 NSVIYSNIEGTEEE
-1033 IKDYVDATMSIG
+1033 IRDYVNATMSIG
-1045 RTFDNFFKVVESR
+1045 RTFDDFFKVVESR
-1058 GTKHSTAPKASIYG
+1058 GVKHSTAPKASIYG

-1102 SATAA
+1102 SATASEQA
-1107 EQVEVLEDIGF
+1107 EALGDMGF

>member
-1 MANTINVVN
+1 MANTINTIN
-10 FFNSLTADRK
+10 FFRSLPTDRQG
-20 DAIKSVADQ
+20 AIKDVATQ
-29 LVAAIGSIA
+29 LVGAIGTVA

-43 DVKISIHG
+43 DVKINVHG
-51 TEVAMRIKSV
+51 TEIAMRIKSV
-61 TKKGKAFVTFV
+61 TKKGKAFVSFI
-72 KGRNTPAAL
+72 KGKNSPAAL
-81 QLMATLKLSEGR
+81 QLLATLKLAEGR
-93 NYAINRVLC
+93 NYAINRTLC
-102 SGYETFCNKFFMV
+102 SGYESFCNKFFMV
-115 NKETVV
+115 NKEVVIVEKRKETV
-121 NSDKQK
+121 
-127 EVIFRKEII
+127 FRKEII

-149 STDSKNKI
+149 SSDSKTKI
-157 EDVLDAMR
+157 EDILDAMR
-165 QRPGLRYAPASHIMP
+165 QRPGLRYAPVAHVMP
-180 RQQLAQYRLSG
+180 RQQLVQFRLNG
-191 WEIEAGELDSMN
+191 WEIEATELDSMN

-221 AADSMA
+221 AVDSMA
-227 AVFDNDTVYSIN
+227 AVFDNDMTYSIN

-271 DMPEGYNRFEDSVYT
+271 DMPQGYNRFDDSVYT

-297 DEYLKYGAMRVISE
+297 EEYLKYGAMRIISE

-320 IGDEFEA
+320 IGDEFEVA
-327 ASKELGV
+327 AKELGV

-344 SVGLGFNLVC
+344 SVGLGYNLAN
-354 NGKSLKEFII
+354 NGKTLKDFVIS
-364 DLYNDAEF
+364 LYNDAEF

-384 KEVKIGSLTYM
+384 KEVRIGKLTYK
-395 VIIINEE
+395 VIIIDEE

-415 YTEKFLSQQEEVRNK
+415 YTEKFLSQQEEIKSK

-462 SVMKSFVEQIKT
+462 SVMKYFVEQIKT
-474 DPDFKVGE
+474 NPDFKVGE
-482 ELLNMKREGLITK
+482 ELLSMKREGLITK
-495 SKKVGR
+495 MKKVGR

-514 GEDALMSFL
+514 GEEALKSFL
-523 KANIDNSYLVESSVM
+523 EANIDNSYLVESSIF

-585 MIASTIDR
+585 MISNTIDR
-593 LLNGDSSIGW
+593 LLNGDQSIGW

-654 SIYQMIKFGN
+654 SIYQMIKFQN
-664 TKGSV
+664 VKGAV

-675 ILTLE
+675 VLTLE
-680 QLFLGARI
+680 QLFLGSRI
-688 TKMRMSN
+688 TKMRMTG

-750 PFWTSTEEYNIF
+750 PFWTSTEEYGIF

-1019 NAVVYSNIEGTEEE
+1019 NAVAYSNIEGTEEE

-1107 EQVEVLEDIGF
+1107 EQAEALEDMGF

>member
-1 MANTINVVN
+1 MANTINTIN
-10 FFNSLTADRK
+10 FFRSLPTDRQG
-20 DAIKSVADQ
+20 AIKEVADQ
-29 LVAAIGSIA
+29 MVAAIGTVS
-38 TSEHR
+38 TTEHR
-43 DVKISIHG
+43 DVKINIHG
-51 TEVAMRIKSV
+51 VEIAMRIKSV
-61 TKKGKAFVTFV
+61 SKKGKAFITFV
-72 KGRNTPAAL
+72 KGKNSPAAL
-81 QLMATLKLSEGR
+81 QLLAILKLAEGR
-93 NYAINRVLC
+93 NYAINRTLC
-102 SGYETFCNKFFMV
+102 SGYESFCNKFFMLNKEV
-115 NKETVV
+115 VVVEKRKETV
-121 NSDKQK
+121 
-127 EVIFRKEII
+127 FRKEII
-136 TSAEAFFMFVVKL
+136 TSAEAFFMFVIKL
-149 STDSKNKI
+149 SSDSKNKI
-157 EDVLDAMR
+157 EDILDAMR
-165 QRPGLRYAPASHIMP
+165 QRPGLRYAPVGHIMP
-180 RQQLAQYRLSG
+180 RQQLVQFRLNG
-191 WEIEAGELDSMN
+191 WEIEATELDSMN

-209 SKLASIGAFSQG
+209 AKLASIGAFSQG

-227 AVFDNDTVYSIN
+227 AVFDNDNVYSIN
-239 DATKSIARFGLN
+239 DSTKSIARFGLN

-261 SKKVAVVVGV
+261 TKRVAVIVGV
-271 DMPEGYNRFEDSVYT
+271 DMPQDYDRFSDSVYT
-286 SIVGGAIHASK
+286 SIVGGAIHSSK
-297 DEYLKYGAMRVISE
+297 EQYLKYGAMRIISE
-311 NHAKGVAAF
+311 NHAKGVAAY
-320 IGDEFEA
+320 IDDSFEVA
-327 ASKELGV
+327 AKELGV

-344 SVGLGFNLVC
+344 SVGLGYNLA
-354 NGKSLKEFII
+354 NNSKTLKDFII
-364 DLYNDAEF
+364 SLYNDAEF
-372 RTQVNNELASFV
+372 RAQVNNELSSFV
-384 KEVKIGSLTYM
+384 KEVKIGQLVYKA
-395 VIIINEE
+395 IIIDEE
-402 LHATSFYALEGWE
+402 LYATSFYALEGWE

-436 EFELLGV
+436 EFELLGI
-443 EQIDEDSLSDEEI
+443 EQIDEESLSDEEI

-474 DPDFKVGE
+474 NPDFKVGE

-495 SKKVGR
+495 TKKVGR

-514 GEDALMSFL
+514 GEEALVSFL

-545 IYEEGEIKFI
+545 IYEEGEIRFI

-585 MIASTIDR
+585 MISNTIDR
-593 LLNGDSSIGW
+593 LLNGDDSIGW

-620 VFPGWNKLKGQIILP
+620 VFPGWSKLKGQIILP

-654 SIYQMIKFGN
+654 SIYQMIKFQN
-664 TKGSV
+664 TKGAV

-675 ILTLE
+675 VLTLE

-715 KTVRKGIQED
+715 KAVRKGIQED

-750 PFWTSTEEYNIF
+750 PFWTSTEEYGIF

-795 GLEGYDT
+795 GLDGNNT
-802 WTVEHTL
+802 WTAEHTL

-937 DSISLADAWEEAIES
+937 NSISLADAWEEAIES

-981 KLGKVYADGEY
+981 QLGKVYSDGEY

-1012 GSYMHNL
+1012 GSYMANL
-1019 NAVVYSNIEGTEEE
+1019 NSVVYSSIEGTEAE

-1045 RTFDNFFKVVESR
+1045 RTFDGFFKTAESR
-1058 GTKHSTAPKASIYG
+1058 GVKHSTAPKASIYG
-1072 AIGMFFEAAEKAAKS
+1072 AIGYFFEAAEKASKS

-1107 EQVEVLEDIGF
+1107 EQAEALEDMGF

>member
-1 MANTINVVN
+1 MANTINTIN
-10 FFNSLTADRK
+10 FFASLPEDRQT
-20 DAIKSVADQ
+20 AIKEVANQ
-29 LVAAIGSIA
+29 LVSAIGTVA
-38 TSEHR
+38 TNEHR
-43 DVKISIHG
+43 DVKISVHG
-51 TEVAMRIKSV
+51 VEIAMRIKSV
-61 TKKGKAFVTFV
+61 SRKGKAFVTFV
-72 KGRNTPAAL
+72 KGRNNGAAL
-81 QLMATLKLSEGR
+81 QLMGALKLVEGR
-93 NYAINRVLC
+93 NYAVNRVLC
-102 SGYETFCNKFFMV
+102 SGYESFVNKFFML
-115 NKETVV
+115 NKETTIVE
-121 NSDKQK
+121 KKK
-127 EVIFRKEII
+127 EVTFRKEII
-136 TSAEAFFMFVVKL
+136 TSAEAFFGFVVKL
-149 STDSKNKI
+149 SSDSKNKI
-157 EDVLDAMR
+157 EDILDAMR
-165 QRPGLRYAPASHIMP
+165 QRPGLRYAPVSHIMP
-180 RQQLAQYRLSG
+180 RAQLAQYRIPG
-191 WEIEAGELDSMN
+191 WEIETGELDSMN

-221 AADSMA
+221 AVDSMA
-227 AVFDNDTVYSIN
+227 AVFDNDMTYSIN
-239 DATKSIARFGLN
+239 DSTKSIARFGLN
-251 PSDHKSVSIG
+251 PSEHKSVSIG
-261 SKKVAVVVGV
+261 VKKVAVIVGV
-271 DMPEGYNRFEDSVYT
+271 DMPEGYNRLNDSIYT
-286 SIVGGAIHASK
+286 SIVGGAIHANK
-297 DEYLKYGAMRVISE
+297 NEYLKYGAVRVISE

-327 ASKELGV
+327 AAKELGV

-344 SVGLGFNLVC
+344 SVGLGYNLVS

-372 RTQVNNELASFV
+372 RAEVNNTLASFV
-384 KEVKIGSLTYM
+384 KEVKIGGLVYK

-402 LHATSFYALEGWE
+402 LHVTSFYSLEGWE
-415 YTEKFLSQQEEVRNK
+415 YTEKFLNKQEDIK
-430 ASIDEA
+430 SHASIDEA

-443 EQIDEDSLSDEEI
+443 EQIDEDSLSEEEI
-456 EALHAT
+456 ETLNAS
-462 SVMKSFVEQIKT
+462 SVMKLFIESIKT
-474 DPDFKVGE
+474 NPDFKVGE

-514 GEDALMSFL
+514 GEEALKSFL
-523 KANIDNSYLVESSVM
+523 EANIDNSYLVESSIM

-561 NSIAYA
+561 DSIAYA

-574 ENFKSY
+574 GNFKSY

-585 MIASTIDR
+585 MISNTIDR

-620 VFPGWNKLKGQIILP
+620 VFPAWGKLKGQIILP
-635 NEEDLSE
+635 NEDDLSE

-654 SIYQMIKFGN
+654 SIYQMIKFQN
-664 TKGSV
+664 NKGAV

-675 ILTLE
+675 MLTLE
-680 QLFLGARI
+680 QLFLGSRI

-695 NANMVL
+695 NANMIL

-738 QSFKLVSAKSGT
+738 QSFKLVSAKSDT
-750 PFWTSTEEYNIF
+750 PFWTSSEEYSIF
-762 GILEESV
+762 DILEESV

-795 GLEGYDT
+795 GLDGYDT
-802 WTVEHTL
+802 WTTEHTL

-821 YVADEEESLLKGLDI
+821 YVADEEESLLKGLDVI
-836 ITDSTIKCYPVEE
+836 NDSTIKCYPVEE
-849 FQAGV
+849 FQSGV

-885 DGLTKEEARIA
+885 DGLSKEEARIA

-952 TIGNKEV
+952 TVGNKEM
-959 ARRIATIIA
+959 ARRISTIIA

-981 KLGKVYADGEY
+981 KLGKVYSEGEY
-992 NYYNHYGVRATGL
+992 DYYNHFGTRATGL

-1012 GSYMHNL
+1012 GSYMQNL
-1019 NAVVYSNIEGTEEE
+1019 NGVIYSSIDGTEEE

-1045 RTFDNFFKVVESR
+1045 RTFDDFFKVVESR

-1087 LKVIQA
+1087 LKAIQA
-1093 INVAAERAE
+1093 INVFAEREASSTVE
-1102 SATAA
+1102 EQASA
-1107 EQVEVLEDIGF
+1107 LNDMGF

>member
-10 FFNSLTADRK
+10 FFASLTADRQQ
-20 DAIKSVADQ
+20 AIKDVATQ
-29 LVAAIGSIA
+29 LVAAIGTVA

-43 DVKISIHG
+43 DVKINVHG
-51 TEVAMRIKSV
+51 TEIAMRIKSV
-61 TKKGKAFVTFV
+61 TRKGKAFISFI
-72 KGRNTPAAL
+72 KGKNSPAAL
-81 QLMATLKLSEGR
+81 QLLATLKLAEGR
-93 NYAINRVLC
+93 NYAINRTLC
-102 SGYETFCNKFFMV
+102 SGYESFCNKFFMV

-121 NSDKQK
+121 NGDKRK
-127 EVIFRKEII
+127 EVITRKEII
-136 TSAEAFFMFVVKL
+136 SSAEAYFMFVIKL
-149 STDSKNKI
+149 SSDSKNKI
-157 EDVLDAMR
+157 EDILDAMR
-165 QRPGLRYAPASHIMP
+165 QRPGLRYAPMSHIMP
-180 RQQLAQYRLSG
+180 RQQLAQFRLNG

-209 SKLASIGAFSQG
+209 SKLASIGCFSQG

-239 DATKSIARFGLN
+239 YSTKSIARFGLN
-251 PSDHKSVSIG
+251 PSEHKSVSIG
-261 SKKVAVVVGV
+261 VKKVAVIVGA
-271 DMPEGYNRFEDSVYT
+271 DMPDGYDKYSDSIYT

-297 DEYLKYGAMRVISE
+297 DEYLKYGAMRVISQ
-311 NHAKGVAAF
+311 NHAKGVAAY
-320 IGDEFEA
+320 IDGSFEA
-327 ASKELGV
+327 AAKELGV

-344 SVGLGFNLVC
+344 SVGLGYNLAN
-354 NGKSLKEFII
+354 NGKTLKDFVIS
-364 DLYNDAEF
+364 LYNDAEF

-384 KEVKIGSLTYM
+384 KEVRISKLTYK
-395 VIIINEE
+395 VIIIDEE
-402 LHATSFYALEGWE
+402 LHATSFYALEGWK
-415 YTEKFLSQQEEVRNK
+415 YTEKFLSQQEEIKSK

-462 SVMKSFVEQIKT
+462 SVMKYFVEQIKT
-474 DPDFKVGE
+474 NPDFKVGE
-482 ELLNMKREGLITK
+482 ELLSMKREGLITK
-495 SKKVGR
+495 MKKVGR

-514 GEDALMSFL
+514 GEEALKSFL
-523 KANIDNSYLVESSVM
+523 EANIDNSYLVESSIF

-585 MIASTIDR
+585 MISNTIDR
-593 LLNGDSSIGW
+593 LLNGDASIGW

-609 GFTIEFAGYDF
+609 GFTVEFAGYDF

-654 SIYQMIKFGN
+654 SIYQMIKFQN
-664 TKGSV
+664 VKGAA

-675 ILTLE
+675 VLTLE
-680 QLFLGARI
+680 QLFLGSRI
-688 TKMRMSN
+688 TKMRMTG

-750 PFWTSTEEYNIF
+750 PFWTSTEEYGIF

-769 LRIPPMLALSN
+769 LRIPPMLALTN

-795 GLEGYDT
+795 GLDGYDT

-821 YVADEEESLLKGLDI
+821 YVADEEESLLAGLDV
-836 ITDSTIKCYPVEE
+836 ITEKTIKSYPVEE

-937 DSISLADAWEEAIES
+937 DSISLTDAWEEAIES

-981 KLGKVYADGEY
+981 QLGKVYSDGEY

-1012 GSYMHNL
+1012 GSYMANL
-1019 NAVVYSNIEGTEEE
+1019 NSVVYSSIEGTEAE

-1045 RTFDNFFKVVESR
+1045 RTFDGFFKTVESR
-1058 GTKHSTAPKASIYG
+1058 GVKHSTAPKASIYG
-1072 AIGMFFEAAEKAAKS
+1072 AIGYFFEAAEKASKS

-1107 EQVEVLEDIGF
+1107 EQAEALENMGF

>member
-1 MANTINVVN
+1 MANTINTVN
-10 FFNSLTADRK
+10 FFGSLTSDRQQ
-20 DAIKSVADQ
+20 AIKDVATQ
-29 LVAAIGSIA
+29 LVSAIGTVA
-38 TSEHR
+38 TTEHR
-43 DVKISIHG
+43 DVKISVHG
-51 TEVAMRIKSV
+51 TEVAMRVKSV
-61 TKKGKAFVTFV
+61 TRKGKAFVTFV

-81 QLMATLKLSEGR
+81 QLLATLKLAEGR
-93 NYAINRVLC
+93 NYAINRTLC
-102 SGYETFCNKFFMV
+102 SGYESFCNKFFMV

-121 NSDKQK
+121 NSDKRK
-127 EVIFRKEII
+127 EVITRKEII
-136 TSAEAFFMFVVKL
+136 SSAEAYFMFVVKL
-149 STDSKNKI
+149 SSDSKTKI
-157 EDVLDAMR
+157 EDILDAMR
-165 QRPGLRYAPASHIMP
+165 QRPGLRYAPVAHVMP
-180 RQQLAQYRLSG
+180 RQQLAQYRLQG

-221 AADSMA
+221 SVDSMA
-227 AVFDNDTVYSIN
+227 AVFDNDVTYSIN

-251 PSDHKSVSIG
+251 PSEHKSVSIG
-261 SKKVAVVVGV
+261 VKKVAVVVGV
-271 DMPEGYNRFEDSVYT
+271 DMPKDYDRFSDSVYT
-286 SIVGGAIHASK
+286 SIIGGAIHASK

-320 IGDEFEA
+320 ISDEFEA
-327 ASKELGV
+327 AAKELGV
-334 QYITGKLKSK
+334 QYISGKLKSK
-344 SVGLGFNLVC
+344 SVGLGFSLANS
-354 NGKSLKEFII
+354 GKSLKEFII
-364 DLYNDAEF
+364 DLYKNEEF
-372 RTQVNNELASFV
+372 RTEINTTLASFV
-384 KEVKIGSLTYM
+384 KEVKIGALTYK
-395 VIIINEE
+395 VVVINEE

-415 YTEKFLSQQEEVRNK
+415 YTDKFLSQQEEIKAN

-436 EFELLGV
+436 EFELLGI
-443 EQIDEDSLSDEEI
+443 EQIDEESLSDEEI

-474 DPDFKVGE
+474 NPEFKVGE
-482 ELLNMKREGLITK
+482 ELLRMKHEGLISK
-495 SKKVGR
+495 VKKVGR
-501 ISLLTLDSIKDQF
+501 ISLLTLDSIMDQF
-514 GEDALMSFL
+514 GEEALVSFL

-545 IYEEGEIKFI
+545 IYEEGEIRFV

-580 GKDKQ
+580 GKDKA
-585 MIASTIDR
+585 MIANTIDR
-593 LLNGDSSIGW
+593 LLNGDDSIGW
-603 VGLTNT
+603 VGLINT
-609 GFTIEFAGYDF
+609 GFTVEFAGYDF
-620 VFPGWNKLKGQIILP
+620 VFPAWNKLKGQIILP

-654 SIYQMIKFGN
+654 SIYQMIKFQN
-664 TKGSV
+664 TKGAV

-675 ILTLE
+675 VLTLE

-750 PFWTSTEEYNIF
+750 PFWTSTEEYSVF

-809 GKDNLIGAYQAA
+809 GKDNLIGKYQAA
-821 YVADEEESLLKGLDI
+821 YVADEEESLLAGLDV
-836 ITDSTIKCYPVEE
+836 ITEKTIKSYPVEE
-849 FQAGV
+849 FQASV

-937 DSISLADAWEEAIES
+937 DSISLADAWEDAIES
-952 TIGNKEV
+952 TIGDKEV

-981 KLGKVYADGEY
+981 QLGKVYSDGEY

-1012 GSYMHNL
+1012 GSYMANL
-1019 NAVVYSNIEGTEEE
+1019 NSVVYSSIEGTEVE

-1045 RTFDNFFKVVESR
+1045 HTFDGFFKTVESR
-1058 GTKHSTAPKASIYG
+1058 GVKHSTAPKASIYG
-1072 AIGMFFEAAEKAAKS
+1072 AIGYFFEAAEKASKS

-1102 SATAA
+1102 VTTSA
-1107 EQVEVLEDIGF
+1107 EQAEALEDMGF

>member
-10 FFNSLTADRK
+10 FFASLTADRQQ
-20 DAIKSVADQ
+20 AIKDVATQ
-29 LVAAIGSIA
+29 LVAAIGTVA

-43 DVKISIHG
+43 DVKINVHG
-51 TEVAMRIKSV
+51 TEIAMRIKSV
-61 TKKGKAFVTFV
+61 TKKGKAFVSFI
-72 KGRNTPAAL
+72 KGKNSPAAL
-81 QLMATLKLSEGR
+81 QLLATLKLAEGR
-93 NYAINRVLC
+93 NYAINRTLC
-102 SGYETFCNKFFMV
+102 SGYESFCNKFFMV
-115 NKETVV
+115 NKEVVVVEKRKETV
-121 NSDKQK
+121 
-127 EVIFRKEII
+127 FRKEII

-149 STDSKNKI
+149 SSDSKTKI
-157 EDVLDAMR
+157 EDILDAMR
-165 QRPGLRYAPASHIMP
+165 QRPGLRYAPVAHVMP
-180 RQQLAQYRLSG
+180 RQQLVQFRLNG
-191 WEIEAGELDSMN
+191 WEIEATELDSMN

-221 AADSMA
+221 AVDSMA
-227 AVFDNDTVYSIN
+227 AVFDNDMTYSIN
-239 DATKSIARFGLN
+239 DSTKSIARFGLN

-261 SKKVAVVVGV
+261 TKRVAVIVGV
-271 DMPEGYNRFEDSVYT
+271 DMPQDYDRFFDSVYT

-297 DEYLKYGAMRVISE
+297 EEYLKYGATRVISA

-320 IGDEFEA
+320 ISDEFETA
-327 ASKELGV
+327 VKDLGV

-344 SVGLGFNLVC
+344 SVGLGFNIAN
-354 NGKSLKEFII
+354 NGKSLKEFVI

-372 RTQVNNELASFV
+372 RTEVNNTLASFV
-384 KEVKIGSLTYM
+384 KEVKIGELTYKC
-395 VIIINEE
+395 IIIDEE

-415 YTEKFLSQQEEVRNK
+415 YTEKFLSQQEEIKSK

-462 SVMKSFVEQIKT
+462 SVMKYFVEQIKT
-474 DPDFKVGE
+474 NPDFKVGE
-482 ELLNMKREGLITK
+482 ELLSMKREGMITK
-495 SKKVGR
+495 TKKVGR

-514 GEDALMSFL
+514 GEEALMSFL

-585 MIASTIDR
+585 MISNTIDR
-593 LLNGDSSIGW
+593 LLNGDTSIGW

-654 SIYQMIKFGN
+654 SIYQMIKFQN
-664 TKGSV
+664 TKGAV

-680 QLFLGARI
+680 QLFLGSRI

-981 KLGKVYADGEY
+981 QLGKVYSDGEY

-1019 NAVVYSNIEGTEEE
+1019 NAVVYSNIEGTEAE

-1045 RTFDNFFKVVESR
+1045 RTFDGFFKTVESR
-1058 GTKHSTAPKASIYG
+1058 GVKHSTAPKASIYG
-1072 AIGMFFEAAEKAAKS
+1072 AIGYFFEAAEKASKS

-1107 EQVEVLEDIGF
+1107 EQAEVLEDMGF

>member
-1 MANTINVVN
+1 MANTINTIN
-10 FFNSLTADRK
+10 FFASLPEDRK
-20 DAIKSVADQ
+20 ATIKEVADQ
-29 LVAAIGSIA
+29 MVAAIGSVA
-38 TSEHR
+38 TTEHR
-43 DVKISIHG
+43 DVKVNIHG

-61 TKKGKAFVTFV
+61 SRKGKAFVTFV
-72 KGRNTPAAL
+72 KGRNNGTAL
-81 QLMATLKLSEGR
+81 QLLTTLKLVEGR
-93 NYAINRVLC
+93 NYAINRTLC
-102 SGYETFCNKFFMV
+102 SGYESFVNKFFML
-115 NKETVV
+115 NKEVTIVE
-121 NSDKQK
+121 KKK
-127 EVIFRKEII
+127 EVTFRKEIV
-136 TSAEAFFMFVVKL
+136 TSAEAFFGFTIKL
-149 STDSKNKI
+149 SSDSKNKI

-165 QRPGLRYAPASHIMP
+165 QRPGLRYAPVGHTFP
-180 RQQLAQYRLSG
+180 RAQLAAYRIPG
-191 WEIEAGELDSMN
+191 WEIEMNELDAMN

-221 AADSMA
+221 AVDSMA
-227 AVFDNDTVYSIN
+227 AVFNNDDVYSIN
-239 DATKSIARFGLN
+239 DSTKAIARFGLN
-251 PSDHKSVSIG
+251 PSEHKSVSVG
-261 SKKVAVVVGV
+261 VKKVAVVVGV
-271 DMPEGYNRFEDSVYT
+271 DMPEGYSRFEDSAYT

-297 DEYLKYGAMRVISE
+297 EQYIKYGAMRVISE

-320 IGDEFEA
+320 ISDEFEA
-327 ASKELGV
+327 ATKELGV
-334 QYITGKLKSK
+334 EYITGKLKSK
-344 SVGLGFNLVC
+344 SVGLGFNIAS
-354 NGKSLKEFII
+354 NGKTLKEFII
-364 DLYNDAEF
+364 DLYNNEEF
-372 RTQVNNELASFV
+372 RAEVNNSLASFV
-384 KEVKIGSLTYM
+384 KEVKIGKLTYKC
-395 VIIINEE
+395 IIIEEE
-402 LHATSFYALEGWE
+402 LHVTSFYALEGWE
-415 YTEKFLSQQEEVRNK
+415 YTEKFLNKQEEIK
-430 ASIDEA
+430 SHASIDEA
-436 EFELLGV
+436 EFKLLGL
-443 EQIDEDSLSDEEI
+443 EQIDEDSLTEE
-456 EALHAT
+456 ESETLNAS
-462 SVMKSFVEQIKT
+462 SVMKSFVEQIKAN
-474 DPDFKVGE
+474 PEFKVGE
-482 ELLNMKREGLITK
+482 ALLDMKRDGLITK
-495 SKKVGR
+495 TKKVGR

-514 GEDALMSFL
+514 GEKALKSFL
-523 KANIDNSYLVESSVM
+523 EANIDNSYLVESSIF
-538 TKDLSPR
+538 TRELSPR
-545 IYEEGEIKFI
+545 LYEEGEIKFI

-561 NSIAYA
+561 SSIAYA

-574 ENFKSY
+574 ENFKAY
-580 GKDKQ
+580 GKDKN
-585 MIASTIDR
+585 MIANTIDR

-609 GFTIEFAGYDF
+609 GFTINFAGYDF
-620 VFPGWNKLKGQIILP
+620 VFPEWGKLKGQIILP

-654 SIYQMIKFGN
+654 SIYQMIKFSN
-664 TKGSV
+664 TKGAV

-675 ILTLE
+675 VLTLE
-680 QLFLGARI
+680 QLFLGSRI
-688 TKMRMSN
+688 TKMRMTG

-715 KTVRKGIQED
+715 KNVRKGIQED

-750 PFWTSTEEYNIF
+750 PFWTSTEEYPVF
-762 GILEESV
+762 DILEESV

-780 QDDFDGDRATVFFAK
+780 QDDFDGDRSTVFFAK
-795 GLEGYDT
+795 GLDGQET

-809 GKDNLIGAYQAA
+809 GEDNLIGKYQAS
-821 YVADEEESLLKGLDI
+821 YVVDEEGSLLKGLDI

-870 LVQSIPL
+870 FVQSTPL

-952 TIGNKEV
+952 TVGNKEV

-981 KLGKVYADGEY
+981 KLGKVYSEGEY
-992 NYYNHYGVRATGL
+992 DYYNHFGTRATGL

-1012 GSYMHNL
+1012 GSYMQNL
-1019 NAVVYSNIEGTEEE
+1019 NGVIYSSIDGTEEE

-1045 RTFDNFFKVVESR
+1045 RTFDDFFKVVESR
-1058 GTKHSTAPKASIYG
+1058 GVKHSTAPKASIYG
-1072 AIGMFFEAAEKAAKS
+1072 AIGYFFEAAEKAAKS
-1087 LKVIQA
+1087 LKAIQA
-1093 INVAAERAE
+1093 INVFAEREASSTVE
-1102 SATAA
+1102 EQASA
-1107 EQVEVLEDIGF
+1107 LNDMGF

>member
-1 MANTINVVN
+1 MANTINTIN
-10 FFNSLTADRK
+10 FFRSLPADRQA
-20 DAIKSVADQ
+20 AIKEVADQ
-29 LVAAIGSIA
+29 MVAAIGSVA
-38 TSEHR
+38 TTEHR
-43 DVKISIHG
+43 DVKVNIHG

-61 TKKGKAFVTFV
+61 SKKGKAFITFV
-72 KGRNTPAAL
+72 KGRNTPVAL
-81 QLMATLKLSEGR
+81 QLLNTLKLVEGR

-102 SGYETFCNKFFMV
+102 SGYESFVNKFFMLNKEVVV
-115 NKETVV
+115 NGKQKETVL
-121 NSDKQK
+121 
-127 EVIFRKEII
+127 RKEIV
-136 TSAEAFFMFVVKL
+136 TSAEAFFGFVVKL
-149 STDSKNKI
+149 SSDSKNKI

-165 QRPGLRYAPASHIMP
+165 QRPGLRYAPVGHTSP
-180 RQQLAQYRLSG
+180 RAQLAQYRIPG
-191 WEIEAGELDSMN
+191 WEIEANELDAMN

-209 SKLASIGAFSQG
+209 SKLASIGCFSQG
-221 AADSMA
+221 AIDSMA

-239 DATKSIARFGLN
+239 DSTKAIARFGLN
-251 PSDHKSVSIG
+251 PSEHKSVSIG
-261 SKKVAVVVGV
+261 VKRIAVVVGV
-271 DMPEGYNRFEDSVYT
+271 DMPEGYDKYSDSIYT
-286 SIVGGAIHASK
+286 SVVGGAIHANK
-297 DEYLKYGAMRVISE
+297 EQYMKYGAMRVISE

-320 IGDEFEA
+320 ISDEFEA
-327 ASKELGV
+327 ASNTLGV

-344 SVGLGFNLVC
+344 SVGLGFNIAG
-354 NGKSLKEFII
+354 NGKTLKEFII
-364 DLYNDAEF
+364 DLYNDVEF
-372 RTQVNNELASFV
+372 RAEINDTLASFV
-384 KEVKIGSLTYM
+384 KEVKIGSLTYR

-415 YTEKFLSQQEEVRNK
+415 YTEKFLAQQENIK
-430 ASIDEA
+430 SHASIDEA

-443 EQIDEDSLSDEEI
+443 EQIDEDSLSEEEI
-456 EALHAT
+456 ETLNAS
-462 SVMKSFVEQIKT
+462 SVMKSFVEQVKT
-474 DPDFKVGE
+474 NPDFKVGE
-482 ELLNMKREGLITK
+482 ELLRMKREGLISK
-495 SKKVGR
+495 VKKVGR

-514 GEDALMSFL
+514 GEKALKSFL
-523 KANIDNSYLVESSVM
+523 EANIDNSYLVESSIL

-545 IYEEGEIKFI
+545 IYEEGEIKFV

-574 ENFKSY
+574 ENFKAY
-580 GKDKQ
+580 GKDKA
-585 MIASTIDR
+585 MISNTIDR

-603 VGLTNT
+603 VGLINT
-609 GFTIEFAGYDF
+609 GFTINFAGYDF
-620 VFPGWNKLKGQIILP
+620 IFPAWNKLKGQIILP

-654 SIYQMIKFGN
+654 SIYQMVKFGN
-664 TKGSV
+664 TKGAV

-675 ILTLE
+675 VLTLE

-688 TKMRMSN
+688 TKIRMSN
-695 NANMVL
+695 NSNMVL

-715 KTVRKGIQED
+715 KSVRKGIQED
-725 GQLGYIKYPELML
+725 YQLGYIKYPELML

-750 PFWTSTEEYNIF
+750 PFWTSTEEYPVF
-762 GILEESV
+762 DILEESV
-769 LRIPPMLALSN
+769 LRIPPMLALTN
-780 QDDFDGDRATVFFAK
+780 QDDFDGDRATVFYAK
-795 GLEGYDT
+795 GLDGQET

-809 GKDNLIGAYQAA
+809 GEDNLIGKYQAA
-821 YVADEEESLLKGLDI
+821 YVSDEEESLLKGLDI
-836 ITDSTIKCYPVEE
+836 INENTIKCYPAEE

-877 FEAMTALK
+877 FEAMTSLK

-937 DSISLADAWEEAIES
+937 NSISLADAWEEAIES
-952 TIGNKEV
+952 TIGDKEV
-959 ARRIATIIA
+959 ARHIATIIA

-981 KLGKVYADGEY
+981 KLGKVYSEGEY
-992 NYYNHYGVRATGL
+992 DYYNHFGTRATGL

-1012 GSYMHNL
+1012 GSYMQNL
-1019 NAVVYSNIEGTEEE
+1019 NGVIYSSIDGTEEE
-1033 IKDYVDATMSIG
+1033 IKDYIDATMSIG
-1045 RTFDNFFKVVESR
+1045 RTFDDFFKVIESR

-1087 LKVIQA
+1087 LKAIQA
-1093 INVAAERAE
+1093 ISVFAEREASSTVE
-1102 SATAA
+1102 EQASA
-1107 EQVEVLEDIGF
+1107 LNDMGF

>member
-1 MANTINVVN
+1 MANTINTIN
-10 FFNSLTADRK
+10 FFRSLTTDRQ
-20 DAIKSVADQ
+20 DAIKEVADQ
-29 LVAAIGSIA
+29 MVAAIGTVA
-38 TSEHR
+38 TTEHR

-51 TEVAMRIKSV
+51 TEVAIRIKSV
-61 TKKGKAFVTFV
+61 TKKGKAFVSFI
-72 KGRNTPAAL
+72 KGKNSPAAL
-81 QLMATLKLSEGR
+81 QLLAALKLAEGR

-102 SGYETFCNKFFMV
+102 SGYESFINKFFML
-115 NKETVV
+115 NKEVVV

-127 EVIFRKEII
+127 ETIFRKEII
-136 TSAEAFFMFVVKL
+136 TSAEAYFMFVIKL
-149 STDSKNKI
+149 SSDSKTKI
-157 EDVLDAMR
+157 EDILGAMR
-165 QRPGLRYAPASHIMP
+165 QRPGLRYAPVAHVMP
-180 RQQLAQYRLSG
+180 RQQLAAYRLNG
-191 WEIEAGELDSMN
+191 WEIEATELDSMN

-209 SKLASIGAFSQG
+209 AKLASIGAFSQG
-221 AADSMA
+221 AVDSMA
-227 AVFDNDTVYSIN
+227 AVFDGDTTYSIN

-251 PSDHKSVSIG
+251 PSEHKSVSIG
-261 SKKVAVVVGV
+261 VKKVAVIVGV
-271 DMPEGYNRFEDSVYT
+271 DMPEGYDKYSDSIYT

-297 DEYLKYGAMRVISE
+297 DEYLKYGAMRVISQ
-311 NHAKGVAAF
+311 NHAKGVSAY
-320 IGDEFEA
+320 ISDEFEA
-327 ASKELGV
+327 ATKELGV
-334 QYITGKLKSK
+334 QYISGKLKSK
-344 SVGLGFNLVC
+344 SVGLGFSLANS
-354 NGKSLKEFII
+354 GKSLKEFII

-372 RTQVNNELASFV
+372 RAEVNNELASFV
-384 KEVKIGSLTYM
+384 KEVKIGELTYK
-395 VIIINEE
+395 VIVIDEE

-415 YTEKFLSQQEEVRNK
+415 YTDKFLAQQEDVKSK

-436 EFELLGV
+436 EFELLGI
-443 EQIDEDSLSDEEI
+443 EQIDEESLTDEEV
-456 EALHAT
+456 EALNAT
-462 SVMKSFVEQIKT
+462 SVMKSFVESIKT
-474 DPDFKVGE
+474 NPNFKVGE
-482 ELLNMKREGLITK
+482 ALLDMKRQGLITK
-495 SKKVGR
+495 AKKVGR

-514 GEDALMSFL
+514 GEEALVSFL

-545 IYEEGEIKFI
+545 IYEEGEIRFI

-561 NSIAYA
+561 SSIAYA

-580 GKDKQ
+580 GKDKA
-585 MIASTIDR
+585 MIANTIDR
-593 LLNGDSSIGW
+593 LLNGDQSIGW
-603 VGLTNT
+603 VGLINT

-620 VFPGWNKLKGQIILP
+620 VFPAWNKLKGQIILP
-635 NEEDLSE
+635 NEDDLSE

-654 SIYQMIKFGN
+654 SLYQMIKFSN
-664 TKGSV
+664 NKGAV

-675 ILTLE
+675 VLTLE

-750 PFWTSTEEYNIF
+750 PFWTSTEEYSVF

-795 GLEGYDT
+795 GLDGYDT
-802 WTVEHTL
+802 WTAEHTL
-809 GKDNLIGAYQAA
+809 GESNLIGKYQAS

-836 ITDSTIKCYPVEE
+836 ITESTIKCYPVEE

-981 KLGKVYADGEY
+981 QLGKVYSDGEY
-992 NYYNHYGVRATGL
+992 NYYNHYGIRATGL

-1019 NAVVYSNIEGTEEE
+1019 NSVVYSSIEGTEAE

-1045 RTFDNFFKVVESR
+1045 RTFDDFFKVVESR
-1058 GTKHSTAPKASIYG
+1058 GVKHSTAPKASIYG
-1072 AIGMFFEAAEKAAKS
+1072 AIGYFFEAAEKASKS

-1107 EQVEVLEDIGF
+1107 EQAEALEDMGF

>member
-1 MANTINVVN
+1 MANTINTIN
-10 FFNSLTADRK
+10 FFRSLTTDRQ
-20 DAIKSVADQ
+20 DAIKEVADQ
-29 LVAAIGSIA
+29 LVSAIGTVA
-38 TSEHR
+38 TTEHR
-43 DVKISIHG
+43 DVKINIHG
-51 TEVAMRIKSV
+51 VEVAMRIKSV
-61 TKKGKAFVTFV
+61 TKKGKAFVSFI
-72 KGRNTPAAL
+72 KGKNSPAAL
-81 QLMATLKLSEGR
+81 QLLATLKLAEGR
-93 NYAINRVLC
+93 NYAINRTLC
-102 SGYETFCNKFFMV
+102 SGYESFCNKFFMV
-115 NKETVV
+115 NKEVVIVEKRKETV
-121 NSDKQK
+121 
-127 EVIFRKEII
+127 FRKEII

-149 STDSKNKI
+149 SSDSKTKI
-157 EDVLDAMR
+157 EDILDAMR
-165 QRPGLRYAPASHIMP
+165 QRPGLRYAPVAHVMP
-180 RQQLAQYRLSG
+180 RQQLVQFRLNG
-191 WEIEAGELDSMN
+191 WEIEATELDSMN

-221 AADSMA
+221 AVDSMA
-227 AVFDNDTVYSIN
+227 TVFDNDMTYSIN

-271 DMPEGYNRFEDSVYT
+271 DMPQGYNRFDDSVYT

-297 DEYLKYGAMRVISE
+297 EEYLKYGAMRIISE

-320 IGDEFEA
+320 IGDEFEVA
-327 ASKELGV
+327 AKELGV

-344 SVGLGFNLVC
+344 SVGLGYNLAN
-354 NGKSLKEFII
+354 NGKTLKDFVIS
-364 DLYNDAEF
+364 LYNDAEF

-384 KEVKIGSLTYM
+384 KEVRIGKLTYK
-395 VIIINEE
+395 VIIIDEE

-415 YTEKFLSQQEEVRNK
+415 YTEKFLSQQEEIKSK

-462 SVMKSFVEQIKT
+462 SVMKYFVEQIKT
-474 DPDFKVGE
+474 NPDFKVGE
-482 ELLNMKREGLITK
+482 ELLSMKREGLITK
-495 SKKVGR
+495 MKKVGR

-514 GEDALMSFL
+514 GEEALKSFL
-523 KANIDNSYLVESSVM
+523 EANIDNSYLVESSIF

-585 MIASTIDR
+585 MISNTIDR
-593 LLNGDSSIGW
+593 LLNGDQSIGW

-620 VFPGWNKLKGQIILP
+620 VFPGWSKLKGQIILP

-654 SIYQMIKFGN
+654 SIYQMIKFQN
-664 TKGSV
+664 VKGAV

-675 ILTLE
+675 VLTLE
-680 QLFLGARI
+680 QLFLGSRI
-688 TKMRMSN
+688 TKMRMTG

-750 PFWTSTEEYNIF
+750 PFWTSTEEYGIF

-1005 ALSRMGF
+1005 ALSRIGF

-1107 EQVEVLEDIGF
+1107 EQAEALEDMGF

>member
-10 FFNSLTADRK
+10 FFQSLTSDRQQ
-20 DAIKSVADQ
+20 AIKDVATQ
-29 LVAAIGSIA
+29 LVAAIGTVA
-38 TSEHR
+38 TTEHR
-43 DVKISIHG
+43 DVKINIHG
-51 TEVAMRIKSV
+51 VEVAMRIKSV

-81 QLMATLKLSEGR
+81 QLMTTLKLTEGR
-93 NYAINRVLC
+93 NYAINRAIC
-102 SGYETFCNKFFMV
+102 SNYESFVNKFFML
-115 NKETVV
+115 NKEVV
-121 NSDKQK
+121 TNEKQK
-127 EVIFRKEII
+127 ETIFRKEII
-136 TSAEAFFMFVVKL
+136 TSAEAFFMFVIKL
-149 STDSKNKI
+149 SSDSKNKI
-157 EDVLDAMR
+157 EDILDAMR
-165 QRPGLRYAPASHIMP
+165 QRPGLRYAPVSYIMP
-180 RQQLAQYRLSG
+180 RQQLAQFRLNG
-191 WEIEAGELDSMN
+191 WEIESGELDSMN

-209 SKLASIGAFSQG
+209 SKLASIGCFSQG
-221 AADSMA
+221 AVDSMA

-251 PSDHKSVSIG
+251 PADHKSVSIG

-271 DMPEGYNRFEDSVYT
+271 DMPQGYNRFEDSVYT

-297 DEYLKYGAMRVISE
+297 DEYLKYGAMRVISA

-320 IGDEFEA
+320 ISDEFEA
-327 ASKELGV
+327 AAKELGV
-334 QYITGKLKSK
+334 QYISGKLKSK
-344 SVGLGFNLVC
+344 SVGLGFNIAN

-364 DLYNDAEF
+364 DLYNYAEF
-372 RTQVNNELASFV
+372 RTEVNNTLVSFV
-384 KEVKIGSLTYM
+384 KEVQIGSLTYK
-395 VIIINEE
+395 VIIIDEE

-415 YTEKFLSQQEEVRNK
+415 YTSKFLEQQEEIKSK

-514 GEDALMSFL
+514 GEEALVSFL

-580 GKDKQ
+580 GKDKV
-585 MIASTIDR
+585 MIANTIDR
-593 LLNGDSSIGW
+593 LLNGDDSIGW
-603 VGLTNT
+603 VGLINT

-620 VFPGWNKLKGQIILP
+620 VFPACNKLKGQIILP

-654 SIYQMIKFGN
+654 SIYQMIKFQN
-664 TKGSV
+664 VKGAV

-675 ILTLE
+675 VLTLE
-680 QLFLGARI
+680 QLFLGSRI

-750 PFWTSTEEYNIF
+750 PFWTSTEEYPVFN
-762 GILEESV
+762 ILEESV

-809 GKDNLIGAYQAA
+809 GESNLIGKYQAS

-836 ITDSTIKCYPVEE
+836 ITESTIKCYPVEE

-885 DGLTKEEARIA
+885 DGLTKQEARIA

-981 KLGKVYADGEY
+981 QLGKVYSNGEY

-1019 NAVVYSNIEGTEEE
+1019 NSVVYSSIEGTEAE

-1045 RTFDNFFKVVESR
+1045 RTFDDFFKTVESR

-1072 AIGMFFEAAEKAAKS
+1072 AIGYFFEAAEKAAKS

-1102 SATAA
+1102 VTTSA
-1107 EQVEVLEDIGF
+1107 EQAEALEDMGF

>member
-10 FFNSLTADRK
+10 FFASLTADRQQ
-20 DAIKSVADQ
+20 AIKDVATQ
-29 LVAAIGSIA
+29 LVAAIGTVA

-43 DVKISIHG
+43 DVKINVHG
-51 TEVAMRIKSV
+51 TEIAMRIKSV
-61 TKKGKAFVTFV
+61 TKKGKAFVSFI
-72 KGRNTPAAL
+72 KGKNSPAAL
-81 QLMATLKLSEGR
+81 QLLATLKLAEGR
-93 NYAINRVLC
+93 NYAINRTLC
-102 SGYETFCNKFFMV
+102 SGYESFCNKFFMV
-115 NKETVV
+115 NKEVVVVEKRKETV
-121 NSDKQK
+121 
-127 EVIFRKEII
+127 FRKEII

-149 STDSKNKI
+149 SSDSKTKI
-157 EDVLDAMR
+157 EDILDAMR
-165 QRPGLRYAPASHIMP
+165 QRPGLRYAPVANVMP
-180 RQQLAQYRLSG
+180 RQQLVQFRLNG
-191 WEIEAGELDSMN
+191 WEIEATELDSMN

-221 AADSMA
+221 AVDSMA
-227 AVFDNDTVYSIN
+227 AVFDNDMTYSIN

-251 PSDHKSVSIG
+251 PSDHKSVYIG

-271 DMPEGYNRFEDSVYT
+271 DMPQGYNRFDDSVYT

-297 DEYLKYGAMRVISE
+297 EEYLKYGAMRIISE

-320 IGDEFEA
+320 IGDEFEVA
-327 ASKELGV
+327 AKELGV

-344 SVGLGFNLVC
+344 SVGLGYNLAN
-354 NGKSLKEFII
+354 NGKTLKDFVIS
-364 DLYNDAEF
+364 LYNDAEF

-384 KEVKIGSLTYM
+384 KEVRIGKLTYK
-395 VIIINEE
+395 VIIIDEE

-415 YTEKFLSQQEEVRNK
+415 YTEKFLSQQEEIKSK

-462 SVMKSFVEQIKT
+462 SVMKYFVEQIKT
-474 DPDFKVGE
+474 NPDFKVGE
-482 ELLNMKREGLITK
+482 ELLSMKREGLITK
-495 SKKVGR
+495 MKKVGR

-514 GEDALMSFL
+514 GEEALKSFL
-523 KANIDNSYLVESSVM
+523 EANIDNSYLVESSIF

-561 NSIAYA
+561 NTIAYA

-585 MIASTIDR
+585 MIANTIDR
-593 LLNGDSSIGW
+593 LLNGDASIGW

-609 GFTIEFAGYDF
+609 GFTVEFAGYDF

-647 KLVGTLM
+647 KLVGTLI
-654 SIYQMIKFGN
+654 SIYQMIKFQN
-664 TKGSV
+664 VKGAV

-675 ILTLE
+675 VLTLE
-680 QLFLGARI
+680 QLFLGSRI
-688 TKMRMSN
+688 TKMRMTG

-750 PFWTSTEEYNIF
+750 PFWTSTEEYGIF

-769 LRIPPMLALSN
+769 LRIPPMLALTN

-795 GLEGYDT
+795 GLDGYDT

-821 YVADEEESLLKGLDI
+821 YVADEEESLLAGLDV
-836 ITDSTIKCYPVEE
+836 ITEKTIKSYPVEE

-968 EKAPRIIEHSNMV
+968 EKATRIIEHSNMV
-981 KLGKVYADGEY
+981 QLGKVYSDGEY

-1012 GSYMHNL
+1012 GSYMANL
-1019 NAVVYSNIEGTEEE
+1019 NSVVYSSIEGTEAE

-1045 RTFDNFFKVVESR
+1045 RTFDGFFKTVESR
-1058 GTKHSTAPKASIYG
+1058 GVKHSIAPKASIYG
-1072 AIGMFFEAAEKAAKS
+1072 AIGYFFEAAEKASKS

-1107 EQVEVLEDIGF
+1107 EQAEALEDMGF